1 MKKLQKQVNEMECK
15 VHLALSYFTAVL
27 LGRPEEYKTQYGGAN
42 LYPSDVLYD
51 WGFRHIDKDGAIIEN
66 PKETPLSVAGITCG
80 GSVKMN
86 DIPQVI
92 TIWFKDLN

>member
-1 MKKLQKQVNEMECK
+1 MKKIQKQVNEMEFK

-27 LGRPEEYKTQYGGAN
+27 LGCPEEYKSQYGGAN

-51 WGFRHIDKDGAIIEN
+51 WNFRHIDKDGGIVDE
-66 PKETPLSVAGITCG
+66 PKLEPTKVAGITCG

-86 DIPQVI
+86 DVPRVM
-92 TIWFKDLN
+92 TVWFKDLD